1 MSIFEILDGIF
12 FSRTEKSRNKHI
24 NMRRSEN
31 GKEC

>member
-12 FSRTEKSRNKHI
+12 FSHTEKSGNKHR